1 MENSRSEPHIRYL
14 PVMIARL
21 ILSLKK
27 ASVSQ
32 ECVWSLG
39 EPSTT
44 TSVRFAGSQGLG
56 ATRDEIG
63 LDTFGGR
70 HEGARSGE

>member
-1 MENSRSEPHIRYL
+1 MENSLSEPHVRYL

-32 ECVWSLG
+32 EYVWSLG
-39 EPSTT
+39 DPGTD
-44 TSVRFAGSQGLG
+44 TSMRFASNQGLE

-63 LDTFGGR
+63 LDNFGGG
-70 HEGARSGE
+70 HEGARKGE